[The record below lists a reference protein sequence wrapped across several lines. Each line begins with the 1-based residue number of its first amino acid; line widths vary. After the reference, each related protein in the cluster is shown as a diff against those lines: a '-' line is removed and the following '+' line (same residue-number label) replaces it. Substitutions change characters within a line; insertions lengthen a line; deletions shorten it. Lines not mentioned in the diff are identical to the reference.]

1 MTLLRKLW
9 TSHSKYGVALLGVL
23 TQAVSLGM
31 LHGNLLRA
39 AQLGIALLTAEGVR
53 LVTNSDPTA
62 PPPAPVEVPAT
73 DTAGAQD

>member
-39 AQLGIALLTAEGVR
+39 AQLGIALWCRYRIGLDTSLLGALAVGR
-53 LVTNSDPTA
+53 LRDA
-62 PPPAPVEVPAT
+62 PAN
-73 DTAGAQD
+73 